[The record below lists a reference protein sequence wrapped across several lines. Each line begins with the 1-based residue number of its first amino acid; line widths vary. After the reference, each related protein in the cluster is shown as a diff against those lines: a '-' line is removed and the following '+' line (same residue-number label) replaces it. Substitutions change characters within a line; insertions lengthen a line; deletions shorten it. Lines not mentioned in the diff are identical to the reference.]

1 MFAVGRYDPR
11 ADDAAAAAAAAVAA
25 KQAKKKRKAKTKS
38 TPEAPPPITDVVAE
52 QLTTLAREEK
62 EKKRT
67 SNEKVYPNRQ
77 NKETDGKGSD
87 ASSSM
92 PYSSGDSD
100 SSSMPYSSSDEG
112 DSDGEGGD
120 LRADTNESSEG
131 REKSSLKVI
140 APEQKFPAAG
150 VKRRRDGMTDEG
162 LDDFDVDD
170 GVGKKSRDGAASMT
184 DQQRLHNAEIST
196 ALQLSR
202 LPIRDAARVWNLP
215 RFLVSNLERDGYEN
229 FFPIQSLVIP
239 DVIASERHSQIRVRD
254 ICVSAP
260 TGSGKTLA
268 FVLPV
273 LNALSNTTVRR
284 LRALVVLP
292 SRDLASQ
299 VFKVFKRYSEGS
311 RLQVGLAIG
320 QTDFEAEQKT
330 LILGSTGGKFPASA
344 AREDGDFAVLRHAFN
359 PTNPKFAVEA
369 FARFPEYFMEQRQ
382 RHGDGAFPAL
392 KTPLGGRSAV
402 DILVATPGRLIDH
415 LDKTPG
421 FTLQHLRFL
430 IIDEADRLLNQSY
443 QGWIQ
448 RVTAAATSSNN
459 NATQQRG
466 PTEPSFAVDPITWR
480 KSMTDD
486 RSTSIAASVSRPVP
500 LRKLLFSAT
509 LTRDPQKLASL
520 GLVNPKHFDAHHLNV
535 KAGVEAKGSG
545 DVDHSSNV
553 QSSTQ
558 RYSVPPSLTEHKLVC
573 TAEQKPLVLLALL
586 LQHLSE
592 AEQNKKEVGNM
603 IVVFT
608 SSLDSTHRLARLLQL
623 LWSSAGYGPT
633 TAIAEFSSALSQKQ
647 RTKLMRRCVDPTS
660 SPGGDGKKRSETL
673 ANQNR
678 VSVIIC
684 SDGMSRGMDLPNV
697 GAVINYDV
705 PRYAKT
711 YVHRCGRTARA
722 GKKGR
727 AISVLKGGQ
736 VGEFVKMRRLID
748 DPNRVE
754 EMKLKKDLVGGAIG
768 VYQECVKS
776 LRRVIDAEESGDLE
790 AAAPLTDE
798 WVPQVK
804 SIGDDHDDDDDHE
817 NSTSED
823 EGGGGRAQGEDVDA
837 MLE

>member
-11 ADDAAAAAAAAVAA
+11 TEDAAAAAAAAKRT
-25 KQAKKKRKAKTKS
+25 KQAKKKRKKTRSTEPPTS
-38 TPEAPPPITDVVAE
+38 TPTDVVVE
-52 QLTTLAREEK
+52 QTHTLR
-62 EKKRT
+62 
-67 SNEKVYPNRQ
+67 KV
-77 NKETDGKGSD
+77 GKGELATTNRKERNGNCSD
-87 ASSSM
+87 SSSM

-100 SSSMPYSSSDEG
+100 SSSMPYSSDDDGGSDDDDANTSNG
-112 DSDGEGGD
+112 KSKKK
-120 LRADTNESSEG
+120 
-131 REKSSLKVI
+131 EKSSLRVI
-140 APEQKFPAAG
+140 APEQMFPAAG
-150 VKRRRDGMTDEG
+150 VKRRRTGMTDEG
-162 LDDFDVDD
+162 LDDFDVEDRQA
-170 GVGKKSRDGAASMT
+170 VGSKTDEGAVNLT

-202 LPIRDAARVWNLP
+202 LPIRDAAKVWNLP
-215 RFLVSNLERDGYEN
+215 SFLVSNLERDGYEN

-273 LNALSNTTVRR
+273 LNALSNITVRR
-284 LRALVVLP
+284 LRALAVLP
-292 SRDLASQ
+292 SRDLATQ

-311 RLQVGLAIG
+311 QLQVGLAIG
-320 QTDFEAEQKT
+320 QTDFEAEQKA
-330 LILGSTGGKFPASA
+330 LILGCTDTKAHASA
-344 AREDGDFAVLRHAFN
+344 VGNDGDFAVLRHAFN

-369 FARFPEYFMEQRQ
+369 IARSPGYFLEQQRQ
-382 RHGDGAFPAL
+382 GLDNGISSTL
-392 KTPLGGRSAV
+392 STPMGGRSAV
-402 DILVATPGRLIDH
+402 DVLVATPGRLIDH

-430 IIDEADRLLNQSY
+430 VIDEADRLLNQSY

-448 RVTAAATSSNN
+448 RVTTAATVSNTIRRQRNHPNEAIFN
-459 NATQQRG
+459 NSA
-466 PTEPSFAVDPITWR
+466 PLPIDPITWR
-480 KSMTDD
+480 KSMTND

-500 LRKLLFSAT
+500 LRKMLFSAT

-535 KAGVEAKGSG
+535 KGAMVAKEDGDAGLDLPLHV
-545 DVDHSSNV
+545 
-553 QSSTQ
+553 STQ
-558 RYSVPPSLTEHKLVC
+558 RYSVPPSLSEHKLVC

-592 AEQNKKEVGNM
+592 TEQNDDGLGNM
-603 IVVFT
+603 VVVFT

-623 LWSSAGYGPT
+623 LWSAAGYGLT

-647 RTKLMRRCVDPTS
+647 RSKLMRRCADTASP
-660 SPGGDGKKRSETL
+660 PGGGDKKHSVTR

-736 VGEFVKMRRLID
+736 VGEFVKMRKLID
-748 DPNRVE
+748 NPSRVE
-754 EMKLKKDLVGGAIG
+754 EMKLKKELVGSAIE
-768 VYQECVKS
+768 VYPACMKS
-776 LRRVIDAEESGDLE
+776 LRGVIDAEESGDLE
-790 AAAPLTDE
+790 AAAPLADE
-798 WVPQVK
+798 WVPQAK
-804 SIGDDHDDDDDHE
+804 STGPTGSNSAAFSSGSSDISSEEDDE
-817 NSTSED
+817 SKC
-823 EGGGGRAQGEDVDA
+823 EGE
-837 MLE
+837 